1 MKSIENEE
9 IWQIKI
15 PKIKLEAPIA
25 EGTTVE
31 VMNKFVGHF
40 EETNLWNG
48 NVGLAAHNRG
58 YPVNYFEN
66 LKKLNFGDE
75 IIYIKGKNKR
85 TYKVDTIEIIKE
97 TDWSY
102 LQKSRE
108 NKITLITCV
117 ENNPEYRL
125 CIQGTLEKEG
135 IN

>member
-85 TYKVDTIEIIKE
+85 IYKVDTIEIIKE

-102 LQKSRE
+102 LQKSKE